1 MPSTDRH
8 ALLSPYS
15 ILAFSVVVL
24 AVTAGCMSF
33 GESSADVTVKNT
45 EPTSYQMSIY
55 VFTKPVGA
63 GNITFQVTNST
74 GAQKTV
80 GLGQLDTEGPYY
92 NLSLGQKW
100 NATERRVSVPANET
114 TTATFT
120 VWDSGESVVYVFERP
135 NGRVVQNE
143 LAECSTDS
151 LSHTFVFSDGP
162 ENGYEM
168 SCS

>member
-1 MPSTDRH
+1 MPSIDRR
-8 ALLSPYS
+8 ALFSRHHV
-15 ILAFSVVVL
+15 LALSVVVL
-24 AVTAGCMSF
+24 AVTAGCMSL
-33 GESSADVTVKNT
+33 GESSADVTVENT
-45 EPTSYQMSIY
+45 ESTTYQMSVY
-55 VFTKPVGA
+55 VFTEPVGA
-63 GNITFQVTNST
+63 GNVTFQVTNST

-80 GLGQLDTEGPYY
+80 GLAQLDTEGPYY

-100 NATERRVSVPANET
+100 NATERRVSVPANEMT
-114 TTATFT
+114 TTSFT
-120 VWDSGESVVYVFERP
+120 VWDSGETIVYVFERP

-143 LAECSTDS
+143 FAECSADS